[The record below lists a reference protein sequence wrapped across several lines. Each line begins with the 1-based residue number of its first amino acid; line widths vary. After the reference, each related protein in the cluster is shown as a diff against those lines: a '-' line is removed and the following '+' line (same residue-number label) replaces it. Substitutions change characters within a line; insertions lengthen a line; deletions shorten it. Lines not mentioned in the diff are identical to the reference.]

1 MLAIASDRAAA
12 RTDAA
17 FGVFG
22 RPLHVV
28 AGAQGVAFTHAR
40 DAEAYAWDDVKKIGV
55 SRRSVVVDADGR
67 TFVFRLV
74 IDDVV
79 EPSLSAPF
87 AAILEELRAHKFS
100 RSGTAWHEYQN
111 ALERIEGEFAD
122 EDDRVPQY
130 AAGGLL
136 LAIGAMST
144 ILVAAMVNA
153 AAARAV
159 PPGAFSIGERIAAT
173 DPRAI
178 LAAFAFSA
186 IVTSYVLRFALGQE
200 ALVWARGV
208 ARGWHK
214 GGSRIWHMV
223 IRQVARTLLATSTA
237 AAVVLLALLTFW
249 PSIATTVLIDASG
262 VRNEVLLPFVSLDE
276 SWSNVVSITRVDP
289 VNQGDRPGVKI
300 TFASGRAVATTE
312 HFLGGG
318 TETQLF
324 ELASGWW
331 QKAAS
336 R

>member
-1 MLAIASDRAAA
+1 MLAIASDRAGA

-17 FGVFG
+17 LGVFG
-22 RPLHVV
+22 RPVHVV
-28 AGAQGVAFTHAR
+28 AGAQGIAFTHAR
-40 DAEAYAWDDVKKIGV
+40 EAEAFAWDDVKKIDV
-55 SRRSVVVDADGR
+55 RRRSVVVKVDGR

-79 EPSLSAPF
+79 EPTLSAPF

-111 ALERIEGEFAD
+111 AHERIEGEFAD
-122 EDDRVPQY
+122 EDDRVPQL
-130 AAGGLL
+130 AAAGLL

-159 PPGAFSIGERIAAT
+159 PPGAFSIGDRIAAT
-173 DPRAI
+173 DPRAM

-186 IVTSYVLRFALGQE
+186 IMTSYVLRFALGRE

-214 GGSRIWHMV
+214 GGSRIWHLAV
-223 IRQVARTLLATSTA
+223 RQLARVLLATSTA

-249 PSIATTVLIDASG
+249 PSIATTVLIDATG

-276 SWSNVVSITRVDP
+276 SWADATAITRVDP
-289 VNQGDRPGVKI
+289 TTPGDRPGVRI
-300 TFASGRAVATTE
+300 TFADGRVVATTE
-312 HFLGGG
+312 HYLGGG
-318 TETQLF
+318 TEGQLF
-324 ELASGWW
+324 ELAKTWW
-331 QKAAS
+331 KRAS
-336 R
+336 AR